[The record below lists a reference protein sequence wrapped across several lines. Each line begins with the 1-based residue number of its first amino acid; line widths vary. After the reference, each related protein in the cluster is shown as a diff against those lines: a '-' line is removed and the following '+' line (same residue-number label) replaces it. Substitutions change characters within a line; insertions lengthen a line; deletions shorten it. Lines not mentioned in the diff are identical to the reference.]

1 MAFPTTPTNGQ
12 QYTSNGIIYQ
22 YSSAKTA
29 WQALTPAST
38 AQFDE
43 YIRLQSLSNSIV
55 FGL

>member
-1 MAFPTTPTNGQ
+1 MAFPTTPINGQ

-22 YSSAKTA
+22 YNSTKTA